1 MAAVVLVLDAP
12 WVVELVLGGVAYGV
26 VLAAFEWLARREDA
40 RVYLSALPGSR
51 SRAGRTTA

>member
-1 MAAVVLVLDAP
+1 
-12 WVVELVLGGVAYGV
+12 VLG
-26 VLAAFEWLARREDA
+26 AFEWLVRREDA